1 MINSMF
7 LLNLMFIFTT
17 LMIVKELETLK
28 LDNKNYS
35 SFKLNFIDNEF
46 YRAKVYIMKNELI
59 YYQDNSYGLS
69 ILAEEDKSKVKV

>member
-1 MINSMF
+1 
-7 LLNLMFIFTT
+7 
-17 LMIVKELETLK
+17 MIVKELETLK